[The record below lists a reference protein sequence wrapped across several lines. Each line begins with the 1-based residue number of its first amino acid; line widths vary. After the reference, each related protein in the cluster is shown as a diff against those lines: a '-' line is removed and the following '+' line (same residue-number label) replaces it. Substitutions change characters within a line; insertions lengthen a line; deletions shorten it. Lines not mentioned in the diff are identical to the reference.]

1 MVEIKFFDATNT
13 LVRCLIFGFSPTT
26 TILRTHC
33 THSSHHRLYT
43 TRHHARAR
51 ASICDRGIFCTTS
64 CIKMYQ
70 VLTFDREC
78 HFTDVRTISESRST
92 GLSKTV
98 ILIMVMPFSPALYQK
113 RFPVLFQWRKKFIY
127 LILVLFQYQRP
138 ITVEV
143 TVQFAGPTGSTSILL
158 RNTK

>member
-1 MVEIKFFDATNT
+1 MRMVEINFFDATIHWFVSFFY
-13 LVRCLIFGFSPTT
+13 LGFRLRYYVHTPATT
-26 TILRTHC
+26 VIQ
-33 THSSHHRLYT
+33 HHG
-43 TRHHARAR
+43 HHARAR
-51 ASICDRGIFCTTS
+51 ASICDRGIFRTTS

-127 LILVLFQYQRP
+127 LIIVLFQYQRP
-138 ITVEV
+138 ITVGV